1 MPWPHAPSHTLKG
14 ASVVMVTAGVY
25 RKENF
30 FKGRVQL
37 EMLHS
42 ELLTLARKY
51 EWQLEAWAVF
61 ANHYHWVGRNDNS
74 AENLESFINHLHS
87 NAARGLNELDGKRA
101 RKVWHNY
108 WDTPLTYRNSY
119 YARLHYVHANA
130 VHHGL
135 ARVPNQYRWCSASWF
150 ENAATPAQV
159 RTIYGVPIDSLN
171 LADDF

>member
-1 MPWPHAPSHTLKG
+1 MDTSKMPWPHAPSHTLKG

-87 NAARGLNELDGKRA
+87 NAARGLNELDGKRG

-108 WDTPLTYRNSY
+108 WDTPLTYRNPITPGCTMFTRMPSIT
-119 YARLHYVHANA
+119 ALQEFRISIVGVRRAGLRMQRHRLK
-130 VHHGL
+130 
-135 ARVPNQYRWCSASWF
+135 
-150 ENAATPAQV
+150 
-159 RTIYGVPIDSLN
+159 
-171 LADDF
+171 